1 MESECPAGNVV
12 SPGRDALSSTVA
24 EGDRLAK
31 ALPNSKLLSAANVI
45 ADYRLA
51 FSSRRASVIG
61 RGEVLRGNATFGI
74 FGDGKE
80 VANLAMARAFR
91 PGDWRAG
98 YYRDQ
103 TFMWATG
110 MSNVREFFAQLYGDT
125 NVEDEPA
132 SGGRQMGNHFATRT
146 LDDAGAFRRTV
157 EMANSSADVSNVAG
171 WMPRLVGLAY
181 ASKLYRDNPQLK
193 DVADGFSVNGN
204 EVAFGTI
211 GDASTSEGPF
221 WEAVNAAGVLQV
233 PMALS
238 IWDDGYGISVP
249 IKLETTKAS
258 ISDLLRGFTPDDR
271 PGIDIHVL
279 RGWDYPSLVD
289 GYLRGVEKVR
299 SGHKPAIFHV
309 IEITQPQGHSTSGS
323 HERYKSKERLQFE
336 KDYDCVTRMRDWII
350 ESGIA
355 SESQIEGWEAADKE
369 AVEAA
374 RDLAWEAYQR
384 PIREERDRLVA
395 ILSRSGIAELE
406 SIGHNLSD
414 STKVTR
420 AMVMGAARRAMA
432 AVRGGDSAAR
442 GELIRF
448 AEAYRREGSKRYNS
462 YLYSVSSESP
472 LQVPAVPAAYS
483 DSSPAVDG
491 RMVLLKNFDANFAR
505 DPRIFVIGEDV
516 GKLGDVNLVFEGM
529 QAKYG
534 QLRVTDTGIREA
546 TILGQATGSAMRGL
560 RPICDIQYLDYL
572 LYALE
577 NASDDL
583 ATLHWRTAGGQK
595 APVIIRTKGHRLV
608 GIWHSGSPMS
618 VVLNALRGMYV
629 CVPRNMTQAAG
640 MYNTL
645 FRGDNPAVV
654 VEVLNG
660 YRLKE
665 RVPDNVGEFT
675 VPLGVPEVLREG
687 GDITLVTYGACCS
700 IALEAARDLDEL
712 GISTEVIDVQTLNP
726 FDTGGVIARSLE
738 KTHAALFVDED
749 VPGGA
754 SAFMMQQVLEGQGAW
769 WALDAPP
776 RTLSASP
783 NRPAYGP
790 DGDYF
795 TKPNRE
801 TMVARVYEMMRERR
815 PERYPELD

>member
-1 MESECPAGNVV
+1 VAKTQPQSKPALTPEKVV
-12 SPGRDALSSTVA
+12 
-24 EGDRLAK
+24 
-31 ALPNSKLLSAANVI
+31 

-51 FSSRRASVIG
+51 YSSRRASVIG
-61 RGEVLRGNATFGI
+61 RAEVLRGNATFGI

-103 TFMWATG
+103 TFMWATR
-110 MSNVREFFAQLYGDT
+110 MSSVREFFAQLYGDT
-125 NVEDEPA
+125 NLDAEPA
-132 SGGRQMGNHFATRT
+132 SGGRQMGNHFASRFLEET
-146 LDDAGAFRRTV
+146 GEFRRSV

-181 ASKLYRDNPQLK
+181 ASKLYRENPQLK
-193 DVADGFSVNGN
+193 EVQDGFSRNGN

-211 GDASTSEGPF
+211 GDASTAEGPF
-221 WEAVNAAGVLQV
+221 WEAINAAGVLQV

-238 IWDDGYGISVP
+238 VWDDGYGISVP
-249 IKLETTKAS
+249 ISLETTKSS
-258 ISDLLRGFTPDDR
+258 ISDVLRGFTPDDR

-279 RGWDYPSLVD
+279 RGWDYPSLVE
-289 GYLRGVEKVR
+289 GYLRGVERVR
-299 SGHKPAIFHV
+299 TGHKPALFHIV
-309 IEITQPQGHSTSGS
+309 ELTQPQGHSTSGS

-336 KDYDCVTRMRDWII
+336 RDYDCIARMRAWII

-355 SESQIEGWEAADKE
+355 SEGQIEGWEAADKE

-374 RDLAWEAYQR
+374 RDLAWEASQR

-395 ILSRSGIAELE
+395 ILANSDLSEIEPITSNLAETL
-406 SIGHNLSD
+406 
-414 STKVTR
+414 KVTR
-420 AMVMGAARRAMA
+420 AVVMAAARRALA
-432 AVRGGDSAAR
+432 AMRGADSPAH
-442 GELIRF
+442 GELVRF
-448 AEAYRREGSKRYNS
+448 IQEYGRENHDRYNS
-462 YLYSVSSESP
+462 NLYSSSAESP
-472 LQVPAVPAAYS
+472 LKVPVVPPQFS
-483 DSSPAVDG
+483 DRSESVDG
-491 RMVLLKNFDANFAR
+491 RVVLLRNFDANFAR

-516 GKLGDVNLVFEGM
+516 GRLGDVNLVFEGM

-534 QLRVTDTGIREA
+534 ALRVTDTGIREA

-583 ATLHWRTAGGQK
+583 ATLHWRTVGGQK

-608 GIWHSGSPMS
+608 GIWHSGSPMA
-618 VVLNALRGMYV
+618 VVLNALRGLYV

-645 FRGDNPAVV
+645 LRGDNPALVI
-654 VEVLNG
+654 EVLNG

-665 RVPDNVGEFT
+665 RVPENLGEFT
-675 VPLGVPEVLREG
+675 VPLGVPEVLRQG
-687 GDITLVTYGACCS
+687 NDITLVTYGACCA
-700 IALEAARDLDEL
+700 IALDAARDLEEM
-712 GISTEVIDVQTLNP
+712 GVSTEVIDVQTLNP
-726 FDTGGVIARSLE
+726 FDVGGLIARSLE
-738 KTHAALFVDED
+738 KTHAVLFVDED

-754 SAFMMQQVLEGQGAW
+754 SAFMLQQVLEEQNGW
-769 WALDAPP
+769 WSLDAAP
-776 RTLSASP
+776 RTLPASP

-801 TMVARVYEMMRERR
+801 SIVTRVYEMMRERR
-815 PERYPELD
+815 PERYPELG